1 MGGVNSFD
9 ASSSALGYIYQVRY
23 ALLLAL
29 QKIDTVEDPDDCL
42 VSIEKIDDIS
52 FHSEGTPDQ
61 LLQSKHHSKQGSLS
75 DRSPDIW
82 KTVRV
87 WAEHLNTKP
96 KTEDLTFTLV
106 TTETVREGSLAC
118 WLSPESSRRNV
129 GAALTRMQEICEEAS
144 NVSNQASYKAFK
156 ALQSTQQRKLV
167 GSTYVLGSAN
177 TVVDLA
183 QDLKK
188 KLRTTVETQHIEPF
202 LTRLEG
208 AWFDKAIQLLA
219 TTGFSAISLGELV
232 SIIDDLRS
240 QFLPGNLPADFD
252 EAFPEVMDIEG
263 DNRIFIEQLRLID
276 APNSVIEQAIINYYR
291 AYEQRSRWLRENLV
305 KPGEISKYHARL
317 KDEWS
322 HHRSLQEM
330 NATNHDNVNSVQL
343 GRNIYSSCQNEGAR
357 PIRRDFDAKYV
368 ARGTYHTLADNQ
380 EVGWRADFKEQLSA
394 NNEGVA

>member
-1 MGGVNSFD
+1 MSRVDSFD

-61 LLQSKHHSKQGSLS
+61 LLQSKHHATRGNLT
-75 DRSPDIW
+75 DRSSDIW

-87 WAEHLNTKP
+87 WSEHLATKP
-96 KTEDLTFTLV
+96 KTEDVTFTLI
-106 TTETVREGSLAC
+106 TTETVADGSLAY

-129 GAALTRMQEICEEAS
+129 DSALARMQEICEEVS
-144 NVSNQASYKAFK
+144 NVANKPSYDAFK
-156 ALQSTQQRKLV
+156 ALSCAQQQKLV
-167 GSTYVLGSAN
+167 RSSYVIGSAS
-177 TVVDLA
+177 TIIDLT

-188 KLRTTVETQHIEPF
+188 KLRTTVETKHIESF

-208 AWFDKAIQLLA
+208 VWFGKAIQLLA
-219 TTGFSAISLGELV
+219 SIDFAAISLGELV

-252 EAFPEVMDIEG
+252 EALPAVMDIEG
-263 DNRIFIEQLRLID
+263 DSRIFIEQLRLID
-276 APNSVIEQAIINYYR
+276 APNSVIELAIINYYR

-305 KPGEISKYHARL
+305 KPGEVGKYLTRL
-317 KDEWS
+317 KDEWN

-330 NATNHDNVNSVQL
+330 NIAGHDKINPVQL

-368 ARGTYHTLADNQ
+368 ARGTYHSLADSQ
-380 EVGWRADFKEQLSA
+380 GIGWHADFEEQLSVY
-394 NNEGVA
+394 NKGVA

>member
-1 MGGVNSFD
+1 MSGVDSFD

-61 LLQSKHHSKQGSLS
+61 LLQSKHHATRGNLT
-75 DRSPDIW
+75 DRSSDIW

-87 WAEHLNTKP
+87 WSEYLATKP
-96 KTEDLTFTLV
+96 KTEDVTFTLI
-106 TTETVREGSLAC
+106 TTETVADGSLAY

-129 GAALTRMQEICEEAS
+129 DFALARMQEICEEVS
-144 NVSNQASYKAFK
+144 NVANKPSYDAFK
-156 ALQSTQQRKLV
+156 ALSCAQQRKLV
-167 GSTYVLGSAN
+167 RSTYVLGSAS
-177 TVVDLA
+177 TIIDLT

-188 KLRTTVETQHIEPF
+188 KLRTTVETKHIESF

-208 AWFDKAIQLLA
+208 AWFGKAIQLLA
-219 TTGFSAISLGELV
+219 SIDFAAISLGELV

-252 EAFPEVMDIEG
+252 EALPAVMDIEG
-263 DNRIFIEQLRLID
+263 DSRIFIEQLRLID
-276 APNSVIEQAIINYYR
+276 APNSVIKLAIINYYR

-305 KPGEISKYHARL
+305 KPGEVGKYLARL
-317 KDEWS
+317 RDEWD
-322 HHRSLQEM
+322 HHRSLPEM
-330 NATNHDNVNSVQL
+330 NTDSSDETDPVQL
-343 GRNIYSSCQNEGAR
+343 GRKIYAICQNEGAR
-357 PIRRDFDAKYV
+357 PIRRDFAAEYV
-368 ARGTYHTLADNQ
+368 ARGTYHTLADGQ
-380 EVGWRADFKEQLSA
+380 EIGWHPDYVEHLNADNK
-394 NNEGVA
+394 GVA